1 MRVLVAFASKHGA
14 TSEIAEAIAAAL
26 KERGV
31 EADVKSIDAV
41 TDPEAFDAVILGS
54 AVYMGHWLDS
64 AQAFAK
70 SHQEQLTDRPTW
82 LFSSGPVGDPPRPS
96 ESEAVDIGDI
106 QAAVKP
112 RGHLLLPGA
121 LDKSRLGCAERAVT

>member
-70 SHQEQLTDRPTW
+70 SHQEQLTD
-82 LFSSGPVGDPPRPS
+82 G
-96 ESEAVDIGDI
+96 
-106 QAAVKP
+106 P
-112 RGHLLLPGA
+112 RGSSQAVRSATHLAPVNPRQSTSA
-121 LDKSRLGCAERAVT
+121 TSRPQSSRADICSSQGRSTNHVSVVRSGR